1 MKRTAQQR
9 KLLVRLCREELK
21 TPPMSKSARIEAGD
35 LLRDLQ
41 EGRSIGMPKARP
53 MPSIGARCLELRVNS
68 PEGQWRVFCRVDADR
83 IVMIHLLEKKT
94 EATPPQ
100 VIALCK
106 QRLAAYDKA
115 RKG

>member
-1 MKRTAQQR
+1 MKRTARER

-21 TPPMSKSARIEAGD
+21 TPPMSEEARIEAGD

-68 PEGQWRVFCRVDADR
+68 KEGQWRVFCRVDPER
-83 IVMIHLLEKKT
+83 VVLIHLLEKKT

-100 VIALCK
+100 TIALCK